1 MLAYQQ
7 LSIRSGRLHEDHPTA
22 LAADKERPAHRP
34 AREIDH
40 VAQEPPRTH
49 RSGDNRGRHA
59 TRNGSLGLVSRLAS
73 LALFLARELS
83 LASALCLAPALC
95 LASPLAARL
104 IRRGNIA
111 PARRHLPAG
120 AITAS

>member
-1 MLAYQQ
+1 MLHKSLLA
-7 LSIRSGRLHEDHPTA
+7 LTA
-22 LAADKERPAHRP
+22 AATIGAATLPATE
-34 AREIDH
+34 AS
-40 VAQEPPRTH
+40 A
-49 RSGDNRGRHA
+49 
-59 TRNGSLGLVSRLAS
+59 LVSRLAS